1 MMRFNFFFVLAVVV
15 IFSVLQLSQVET
27 IDVQTIAGLILFA
40 LLMFSF
46 MGMADTHVVK
56 IWMHD
61 SDGVDVC
68 LSEVPDSTSIST
80 ITVGSK
86 NAVMELTETQ
96 LNSVKT
102 PLDEAATL
110 REEARTAESSGDTD
124 TAATK
129 NTAAAAKETDAQNAL
144 NAL

>member
-1 MMRFNFFFVLAVVV
+1 MTKYLKHYWKKNGNWMTTANE
-15 IFSVLQLSQVET
+15 VEQHHPEA
-27 IDVQTIAGLILFA
+27 DYPGL
-40 LLMFSF
+40 
-46 MGMADTHVVK
+46 GVK
-56 IWMHD
+56 VWMHD

-68 LSEVPDSTSIST
+68 LSEVPDSTAIST

-86 NAVMELTETQ
+86 NAVIELTETQ
-96 LNSVKT
+96 FNSVKT

-110 REEARTAESSGDTD
+110 REEARTAEESGDTD

-129 NTAAAAKETDAQNAL
+129 NTAADAKQTEAQNAL

>member
-1 MMRFNFFFVLAVVV
+1 MTKYLKHYWKKGDAWLTTSN
-15 IFSVLQLSQVET
+15 QVEQHHPEADYPGL
-27 IDVQTIAGLILFA
+27 DVN
-40 LLMFSF
+40 
-46 MGMADTHVVK
+46 

-68 LSEVPDSTSIST
+68 LSKVPDGTAIST
-80 ITVGSK
+80 IAVGSK
-86 NAVMELTETQ
+86 NAVIELTETQ
-96 LNSVKT
+96 FNSVKT

-110 REEARTAESSGDTD
+110 REEARTAEESGDTD

-129 NTAAAAKETDAQNAL
+129 NTAADAKDTEAQNAL

>member
-1 MMRFNFFFVLAVVV
+1 MTKYLKHYWKKNGNWLTTANE
-15 IFSVLQLSQVET
+15 VEQHHPEA
-27 IDVQTIAGLILFA
+27 DYPGL
-40 LLMFSF
+40 
-46 MGMADTHVVK
+46 GVK
-56 IWMHD
+56 VWMHD

-68 LSEVPDSTSIST
+68 LSEVPDSTAIST

-86 NAVMELTETQ
+86 NAVIELTETQ
-96 LNSVKT
+96 YNSVKT

-110 REEARTAESSGDTD
+110 RQEATEAEASGDTD

-129 NTAAAAKETDAQNAL
+129 NTAADAKQTEAQNAL

>member
-1 MMRFNFFFVLAVVV
+1 MTKYLKHYWKKNGNWLTT
-15 IFSVLQLSQVET
+15 SNEVEQHHPEA
-27 IDVQTIAGLILFA
+27 DYPGL
-40 LLMFSF
+40 
-46 MGMADTHVVK
+46 GVK

-68 LSEVPDSTSIST
+68 LSEVPDSTGIST

-86 NAVMELTETQ
+86 NAVIELTETQ
-96 LNSVKT
+96 YNSVKT
-102 PLDEAATL
+102 PLDAAAVLRQEAT
-110 REEARTAESSGDTD
+110 EAEMSGDTD

-129 NTAAAAKETDAQNAL
+129 NTAAAAKETEAQNAL

>member
-1 MMRFNFFFVLAVVV
+1 MTKYLKHYWKKNGSWLTTANE
-15 IFSVLQLSQVET
+15 VEQHHPEA
-27 IDVQTIAGLILFA
+27 DYPGL
-40 LLMFSF
+40 
-46 MGMADTHVVK
+46 GVK
-56 IWMHD
+56 VWMHD

-68 LSEVPDSTSIST
+68 LSEVPDTTGIST

-96 LNSVKT
+96 FNSVKT

-110 REEARTAESSGDTD
+110 REEARTAEEGGDTD

-129 NTAAAAKETDAQNAL
+129 NTAADAKQTEAQNAL

>member
-1 MMRFNFFFVLAVVV
+1 MAKYLKHYWKKNGNWLTT
-15 IFSVLQLSQVET
+15 SNEVEQHHPEA
-27 IDVQTIAGLILFA
+27 DYPGL
-40 LLMFSF
+40 
-46 MGMADTHVVK
+46 GVK

-68 LSEVPDSTSIST
+68 LSEVPDSTGIST

-86 NAVMELTETQ
+86 NAVIELTETQ
-96 LNSVKT
+96 FNSVKT
-102 PLDEAATL
+102 PLDEAAVL
-110 REEARTAESSGDTD
+110 RQEARTAEEGGDTD

-129 NTAAAAKETDAQNAL
+129 STAAAAKETEAQNAL

>member
-1 MMRFNFFFVLAVVV
+1 MTKYLKHYWKKNGDWLTTAN
-15 IFSVLQLSQVET
+15 QVEQHHPEA
-27 IDVQTIAGLILFA
+27 DYPGL
-40 LLMFSF
+40 
-46 MGMADTHVVK
+46 GVK

-68 LSEVPDSTSIST
+68 LSEVPDSTGIST

-86 NAVMELTETQ
+86 NAVIELTETQ
-96 LNSVKT
+96 YNSVKT

-110 REEARTAESSGDTD
+110 RDEARTAEEGGDTD

-129 NTAAAAKETDAQNAL
+129 NTAADAKQTEAQNAL

>member
-1 MMRFNFFFVLAVVV
+1 MAKYLKHYWKKNGNWLTT
-15 IFSVLQLSQVET
+15 SNEVEQHHPEA
-27 IDVQTIAGLILFA
+27 DYAGL
-40 LLMFSF
+40 
-46 MGMADTHVVK
+46 GVK

-80 ITVGSK
+80 INVGSK
-86 NAVMELTETQ
+86 KAVMELTETQ
-96 LNSVKT
+96 FNSVKT

-110 REEARTAESSGDTD
+110 REEARTAEDGGDTD

-129 NTAAAAKETDAQNAL
+129 NTAAAAKETEAQNAL

>member
-1 MMRFNFFFVLAVVV
+1 MTKYLKHYWKKNGNWLTTTNE
-15 IFSVLQLSQVET
+15 VEQHHPEA
-27 IDVQTIAGLILFA
+27 DYPGL
-40 LLMFSF
+40 
-46 MGMADTHVVK
+46 GVK
-56 IWMHD
+56 VWMHD

-68 LSEVPDSTSIST
+68 LSEVPDTTGIST

-96 LNSVKT
+96 FNSVKT

-110 REEARTAESSGDTD
+110 REEARTAEEGGDTD

-129 NTAAAAKETDAQNAL
+129 NTAAAAKETEAQNAL

>member
-1 MMRFNFFFVLAVVV
+1 MTKYLKHYWKKNGNWLTTANE
-15 IFSVLQLSQVET
+15 VEQHHPEA
-27 IDVQTIAGLILFA
+27 DYAGL
-40 LLMFSF
+40 
-46 MGMADTHVVK
+46 GVK
-56 IWMHD
+56 VWMHD

-68 LSEVPDSTSIST
+68 LSEVPDSTEIST

-96 LNSVKT
+96 FNSVKT
-102 PLDEAATL
+102 PLDEATTL
-110 REEARTAESSGDTD
+110 REEARTAEEGGDTD

-129 NTAAAAKETDAQNAL
+129 NTAADAKETEAQNAL

>member
-1 MMRFNFFFVLAVVV
+1 MTKYLKHYWKKNNNWLTTANE
-15 IFSVLQLSQVET
+15 IEQHHPEADYPGL
-27 IDVQTIAGLILFA
+27 DVN
-40 LLMFSF
+40 
-46 MGMADTHVVK
+46 

-68 LSEVPDSTSIST
+68 LSKVPDSTEIST

-86 NAVMELTETQ
+86 NAVIELTETQ
-96 LNSVKT
+96 FNSVKT
-102 PLDEAATL
+102 PNDEAMVL
-110 REEARTAESSGDTD
+110 HREANEAESSGDTD

-129 NTAAAAKETDAQNAL
+129 NAAAAAKQTEAQNAL

>member
-1 MMRFNFFFVLAVVV
+1 MAKHLKHYWKKNGNWLTT
-15 IFSVLQLSQVET
+15 SNEVEQHHPEA
-27 IDVQTIAGLILFA
+27 DYAGL
-40 LLMFSF
+40 
-46 MGMADTHVVK
+46 GVK

-86 NAVMELTETQ
+86 KAVMELTETQ
-96 LNSVKT
+96 FNSVQT
-102 PLDEAATL
+102 PLDEAETL
-110 REEARTAESSGDTD
+110 RQAAMDAEMSGDTD

-129 NTAAAAKETDAQNAL
+129 NTAAAAKETEAQNAL

>member
-1 MMRFNFFFVLAVVV
+1 MTKYLKHYWKKNGNWLTTANVVE
-15 IFSVLQLSQVET
+15 QHHPEA
-27 IDVQTIAGLILFA
+27 DYPGL
-40 LLMFSF
+40 
-46 MGMADTHVVK
+46 GVK

-68 LSEVPDSTSIST
+68 LSEVPDTTGIST

-96 LNSVKT
+96 FNSVKT

-110 REEARTAESSGDTD
+110 REEARTAEESGDTD

-129 NTAAAAKETDAQNAL
+129 NTAADAKDTEAQNAL

>member
-1 MMRFNFFFVLAVVV
+1 MTKYLKHYWKKNGNWLTTANE
-15 IFSVLQLSQVET
+15 VEQHHPEA
-27 IDVQTIAGLILFA
+27 DYAGL
-40 LLMFSF
+40 
-46 MGMADTHVVK
+46 GVK
-56 IWMHD
+56 VWMHD

-68 LSEVPDSTSIST
+68 LSEVPDSTAIST

-96 LNSVKT
+96 FNSVKT
-102 PLDEAATL
+102 PLDEAAVL
-110 REEARTAESSGDTD
+110 REEARTAEEGGDTD

-129 NTAAAAKETDAQNAL
+129 NTAAAAKETEAQNAL

>member
-1 MMRFNFFFVLAVVV
+1 MAKYLKHYWKKNGNWLTT
-15 IFSVLQLSQVET
+15 SNEVEQHHPEA
-27 IDVQTIAGLILFA
+27 DYPGL
-40 LLMFSF
+40 
-46 MGMADTHVVK
+46 GVK

-68 LSEVPDSTSIST
+68 LSEVPDTTGITT

-86 NAVMELTETQ
+86 NAVIELTETQ
-96 LNSVKT
+96 FNSVKT
-102 PLDEAATL
+102 PLDEEAVL
-110 REEARTAESSGDTD
+110 REEARTAEEGGDTD

-129 NTAAAAKETDAQNAL
+129 NTAADAKKTEAQNAL

>member
-1 MMRFNFFFVLAVVV
+1 MTKYLKHYWKKNGNWLTTGNE
-15 IFSVLQLSQVET
+15 VEQHHPEA
-27 IDVQTIAGLILFA
+27 DYAGL
-40 LLMFSF
+40 
-46 MGMADTHVVK
+46 GVK

-68 LSEVPDSTSIST
+68 LSEVPDTTGIST

-96 LNSVKT
+96 FNSVKT

-110 REEARTAESSGDTD
+110 REEARTAEEGGDTD

-129 NTAAAAKETDAQNAL
+129 NTAAAAKETEAQNAL

>member
-1 MMRFNFFFVLAVVV
+1 MTKYLKHYWKKNGNWLTTGNE
-15 IFSVLQLSQVET
+15 VEQHHPEA
-27 IDVQTIAGLILFA
+27 DYAGL
-40 LLMFSF
+40 
-46 MGMADTHVVK
+46 GVK
-56 IWMHD
+56 VWMHD

-68 LSEVPDSTSIST
+68 LSEVPDTTGITT

-86 NAVMELTETQ
+86 NAVIELTETQ
-96 LNSVKT
+96 FNSVKT

-110 REEARTAESSGDTD
+110 RQEATEAEASGDTD

-129 NTAAAAKETDAQNAL
+129 NTAADAKETEAQNAL

>member
-1 MMRFNFFFVLAVVV
+1 MAKYLKHYWKKNGSWLTTPGTY
-15 IFSVLQLSQVET
+15 VEQHHPEA
-27 IDVQTIAGLILFA
+27 DYAGL
-40 LLMFSF
+40 
-46 MGMADTHVVK
+46 GVK

-68 LSEVPDSTSIST
+68 LSEVPDTTGIST

-86 NAVMELTETQ
+86 NAVIELTETQ
-96 LNSVKT
+96 FNSVKT
-102 PLDEAATL
+102 PLDEGSVLRQAAMD
-110 REEARTAESSGDTD
+110 AEMSGDTD

-129 NTAAAAKETDAQNAL
+129 NTAADAKATEAQNAL

>member
-1 MMRFNFFFVLAVVV
+1 MTKYLKHYWKKNGSWLTTANE
-15 IFSVLQLSQVET
+15 VEQHHPEA
-27 IDVQTIAGLILFA
+27 DYPGL
-40 LLMFSF
+40 
-46 MGMADTHVVK
+46 GVK

-68 LSEVPDSTSIST
+68 LSEVPDTTGIST

-86 NAVMELTETQ
+86 NAVIELTETQ
-96 LNSVKT
+96 YNSVKT
-102 PLDEAATL
+102 PLDAAATL
-110 REEARTAESSGDTD
+110 REEARTAEEGGDTD

-129 NTAAAAKETDAQNAL
+129 NTAADAKETEAQNAL

>member
-1 MMRFNFFFVLAVVV
+1 MTKYLKHYWKKNGNWLTTGNE
-15 IFSVLQLSQVET
+15 VEQHHPEA
-27 IDVQTIAGLILFA
+27 DYPGL
-40 LLMFSF
+40 
-46 MGMADTHVVK
+46 GVK

-68 LSEVPDSTSIST
+68 LSEVPDTTGIST
-80 ITVGSK
+80 ITIGSK

-96 LNSVKT
+96 FNSVKT

-110 REEARTAESSGDTD
+110 REEARTAEEGGDTD

-129 NTAAAAKETDAQNAL
+129 NTAADAKETEAQNAL

>member
-1 MMRFNFFFVLAVVV
+1 MTKYLKHYWKNGGSWLTTSNVVGQAHPE
-15 IFSVLQLSQVET
+15 S
-27 IDVQTIAGLILFA
+27 DYAGL
-40 LLMFSF
+40 
-46 MGMADTHVVK
+46 GVK

-68 LSEVPDSTSIST
+68 LSEVPDTTGIST

-86 NAVMELTETQ
+86 NAVIELTETQ
-96 LNSVKT
+96 FNSVKT
-102 PLDEAATL
+102 PLDEESVLRQAAMD
-110 REEARTAESSGDTD
+110 AEMSGDTD

-129 NTAAAAKETDAQNAL
+129 NTAADAKATEAQNAL

>member
-1 MMRFNFFFVLAVVV
+1 MTKYLKHYWKKNGNWLTT
-15 IFSVLQLSQVET
+15 SNEVEQHHPEA
-27 IDVQTIAGLILFA
+27 DYAGL
-40 LLMFSF
+40 
-46 MGMADTHVVK
+46 GVK

-68 LSEVPDSTSIST
+68 LSEVPDTTGIST

-86 NAVMELTETQ
+86 NAVIELTETQ
-96 LNSVKT
+96 FNSVKT

-110 REEARTAESSGDTD
+110 RQEANDAEVSGDTE

-129 NTAAAAKETDAQNAL
+129 NTAAAAKETEAQNAL

>member
-1 MMRFNFFFVLAVVV
+1 MTKYLKHYWKKNGNWLTTANE
-15 IFSVLQLSQVET
+15 VEQHHPEA
-27 IDVQTIAGLILFA
+27 DYAGL
-40 LLMFSF
+40 
-46 MGMADTHVVK
+46 GVK
-56 IWMHD
+56 VWMHD

-68 LSEVPDSTSIST
+68 LSEVPDSTAIST

-86 NAVMELTETQ
+86 NAVIELTETQ
-96 LNSVKT
+96 FNSVKT

-110 REEARTAESSGDTD
+110 RQEATEAEASGDTD

-129 NTAAAAKETDAQNAL
+129 NTAADAKQTEAQNAL

>member
-1 MMRFNFFFVLAVVV
+1 MAKYLKHYWKKNGNWLTT
-15 IFSVLQLSQVET
+15 SNEVEQHHPES
-27 IDVQTIAGLILFA
+27 DYAGL
-40 LLMFSF
+40 
-46 MGMADTHVVK
+46 GVK

-86 NAVMELTETQ
+86 KAVMELTETQ

-124 TAATK
+124 TAAAK